1 MSNSIRV
8 VIAGATGYTGS
19 ELVRLLLDHPYVEI
33 AGVTSS
39 SRAGTRFDEIY
50 PQFTGF
56 YEEKLSSTEEIHPDD
71 FDAIFLGLPH
81 GISME
86 FVKQHGYE
94 QTPIIDLSGD
104 FRLSSADLYNQWYP
118 EKHVL
123 PDAIADAA
131 FGLPEWF
138 GEQVRSANLIA
149 NPGCYPTSSI
159 LPLIPLIK
167 SGKVDPASVVI
178 DAKSGVTGAGAN
190 AKPNTHF
197 PTVNDNF
204 SVYGLMKHR
213 HTPEIEDVTR
223 RVTGTAPTV
232 QFTPHLL
239 PVSRGILTVV
249 YGRSESVSSSAE
261 VRSWFEEAYGD
272 KPFIRINSKPP
283 SLQEIRGTNFCN
295 LYPAF
300 DERTG
305 NVIIISVIDN
315 LVKGAAGQAIQ
326 NLNLRFG
333 FPEETGLNQSS
344 LAP

>member
-1 MSNSIRV
+1 MSTSVRV

-19 ELVRLLLDHPYVEI
+19 ELVRLLLDHTGVEI
-33 AGVTSS
+33 ADLTTSS
-39 SRAGTRFDEIY
+39 KAGTPFHHIY

-56 YEEKLSSTEEIHPDD
+56 FEKKMIATEDINPADY
-71 FDAIFLGLPH
+71 DAVFLGLPH
-81 GISME
+81 GISMD
-86 FVKQHGYE
+86 FVKTHGYAD
-94 QTPIIDLSGD
+94 TPIIDLSGD
-104 FRLSSADLYNQWYP
+104 FRLSTAELYNQWYP

-123 PDAIADAA
+123 PDAINEAA

-138 GEQVRSANLIA
+138 AEEVKTANLIA

-159 LPLIPLIK
+159 LPLIPMVN
-167 SGKVDPASVVI
+167 SGKVDPKTIVI

-204 SVYGLMKHR
+204 SVYGLKKHR

-223 RVTGTAPTV
+223 RVTGTQPTV

-249 YGRSESVSSSAE
+249 YGRADGVSDEKE
-261 VRSWFEEAYGD
+261 VRSWYEEAYAD
-272 KPFIRINSKPP
+272 KPFVRVAEAPP
-283 SLQEIRGTNFCN
+283 SLHEIRGTNYCV
-295 LYPAF
+295 LYPTF

-305 NVIIISVIDN
+305 NVIVISVIDN

-333 FPEETGLNQSS
+333 IEETTGLKHSS

>member
-1 MSNSIRV
+1 MSTPLRV

-19 ELVRLLLDHPYVEI
+19 ELVRLLLDHPDVEI

-56 YEEKLSSTEEIHPDD
+56 FDQKLTSTEEINPADY
-71 FDAIFLGLPH
+71 DAIFLGLPH
-81 GISME
+81 GISMD
-86 FVKQHGYE
+86 FVKQNGYE
-94 QTPIIDLSGD
+94 KTPIIDLSSD
-104 FRLSSADLYNQWYP
+104 FRLSSAELYNQWYP

-123 PDAIADAA
+123 PNAIADAA

-138 GEQVRSANLIA
+138 SEDIRTANLIA
-149 NPGCYPTSSI
+149 NPGCYPTSAI

-167 SGKVDPASVVI
+167 SGKVDPKSIVI

-223 RVTGTAPTV
+223 RVTGTASTV

-249 YGRSESVSSSAE
+249 YGKAEGISSSDE
-261 VRSWFEEAYGD
+261 VRSWFENAYGD
-272 KPFIRINSKPP
+272 KPFVRLNDKPP
-283 SLQEIRGTNFCN
+283 SLHEIRGTNFCN
-295 LYPAF
+295 LYPTF

-305 NVIIISVIDN
+305 NVIVVSVIDN

-333 FPEETGLNQSS
+333 FAEDSGLNQSS